1 MIGEAKTGEW
11 ELVASAA
18 LEFALLHFLKCARR
32 SSMRRHCEHVHA
44 FERHFSHVPAATK
57 LGACFNCEGV
67 SCQTLLHPPTLPEQ
81 RTQSDY
87 ECCCSR
93 KGGAGVDAASSA
105 DRVL

>member
-1 MIGEAKTGEW
+1 MVLLAERWLCQAYQLSKVQALHLREHGQACGVRSPVSQVFLHPPIGY
-11 ELVASAA
+11 
-18 LEFALLHFLKCARR
+18 
-32 SSMRRHCEHVHA
+32 M
-44 FERHFSHVPAATK
+44 FSLQQK

-67 SCQTLLHPPTLPEQ
+67 SCQTLHHPPTLPEQ